1 MSQSSS
7 AIESTWGKFAS
18 QEAARTIQKELE
30 VAGIERDKIVLESE
44 NFDEPIRLEETE
56 AIANLKTG
64 AIAGAVLGG
73 LIGLSL
79 SLIFTGFASVGLSAL
94 QNFQP
99 IHYFSPIM
107 GAIVG
112 AAGLSLILGL
122 GGAGVPQDDV
132 QRRSE
137 SVRHLVVVKG
147 TAEEVALSRKIMLQQ
162 GGEVEEA
169 DRR

>member
-7 AIESTWGKFAS
+7 AIESTWGKFTS
-18 QEAARTIQKELE
+18 QETAQTTIRELE
-30 VAGIERDKIVLESE
+30 AAGIERDKILLESE
-44 NFDEPIRLEETE
+44 NFDEPIKLEETE

-79 SLIFTGFASVGLSAL
+79 SLVSSNFASVGLSAL

-112 AAGLSLILGL
+112 AAGISLISGL
-122 GGAGVPQDDV
+122 GGASVPQDDV
-132 QRRSE
+132 IRSE

-147 TAEEVALSRKIMLQQ
+147 TTEEVALSRKIMLQQ
-162 GGEVEEA
+162 GGKVEEA

>member
-7 AIESTWGKFAS
+7 AIASTWGKFAS
-18 QEAARTIQKELE
+18 QETAQTTIQELE
-30 VAGIERDKIVLESE
+30 AAGIERDKIVLEAE
-44 NFDEPIRLEETE
+44 NFDEPIKLEETE

-112 AAGLSLILGL
+112 AAGISLISGL
-122 GGAGVPQDDV
+122 GGAGVPQDV
-132 QRRSE
+132 KPSSE
-137 SVRHLVVVKG
+137 SVRHLVIVKG

-169 DRR
+169 NRR